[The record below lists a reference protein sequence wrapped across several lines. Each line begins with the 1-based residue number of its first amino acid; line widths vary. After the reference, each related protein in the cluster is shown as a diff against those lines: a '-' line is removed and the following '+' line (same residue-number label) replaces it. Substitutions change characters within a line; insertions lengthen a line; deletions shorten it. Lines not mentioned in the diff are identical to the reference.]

1 MKAVLN
7 VLLDRIA
14 CFAGRFTDSCFFAHV
29 HNAIAVIQTALA
41 QEISQNH
48 ALCAIVVTMEVVLGI
63 YQDAVY
69 FAVKFTTL
77 LLHVHVRDVRIDTM
91 VKSAALCHVVLGA
104 IVYTMAI
111 VLNRAVGAA
120 FGMDLMSVLSM
131 LCASQ
136 INAVYGCPERGCV
149 TVQCRVVHA
158 MCARC
163 FESFITA
170 QVTMPITNA
179 SNQ

>member
-41 QEISQNH
+41 QVISQNH
-48 ALCAIVVTMEVVLGI
+48 ALCATVVTMGAALAI

-77 LLHVHVRDVRIDTM
+77 LSHVHVRDVCIDTM
-91 VKSAALCHVVLGA
+91 VIYAALCHVVIGA
-104 IVYTMAI
+104 IVYTLVI

-120 FGMDLMSVLSM
+120 FGMGLMSVLSM
-131 LCASQ
+131 LSASQ
-136 INAVYGCPERGCV
+136 INGPYGCPERGCV
-149 TVQCRVVHA
+149 TVV
-158 MCARC
+158 
-163 FESFITA
+163 
-170 QVTMPITNA
+170 
-179 SNQ
+179 